1 MRNADWVICEL
12 IRVFHGLSLEEAQ
25 VIVDAIAMRELPDIW
40 AVAGKKRV
48 LKKGLSFKL
57 QTLLTAWRMPPEIP
71 FGQPVAASLLP
82 ATAMP

>member
-1 MRNADWVICEL
+1 VRNADWVICEL

-48 LKKGLSFKL
+48 LKKGLS
-57 QTLLTAWRMPPEIP
+57 RR
-71 FGQPVAASLLP
+71 S
-82 ATAMP
+82 